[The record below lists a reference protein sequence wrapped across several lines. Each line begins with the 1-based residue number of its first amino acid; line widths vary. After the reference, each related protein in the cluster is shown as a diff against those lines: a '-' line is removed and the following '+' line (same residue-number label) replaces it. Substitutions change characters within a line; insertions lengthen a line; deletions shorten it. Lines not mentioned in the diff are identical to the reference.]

1 MDAEQHK
8 NRGNNFFSDQDY
20 ESAIGEYTKAIIK
33 NPNNSVYFTNRAVCY
48 RKLEKWEEVVND
60 ARKKHSATAFQ
71 TYFPGHETK
80 LNKLF
85 ALIPF
90 PSFGVQAIEI
100 DELSVKGYYF
110 YGLALTE
117 LKRRLPE
124 AVENLQ
130 KGYRLSLSSTKKTD
144 ITISDEIRQT
154 LIKAQKLRW
163 QKDRS
168 KMIEEKHELAN
179 YLRNLIDADRARQL
193 NSATTD
199 VETEDINW
207 HLDERLS
214 QVTQVFTQ
222 LDDLMYGK
230 QEVPDC
236 LLDKISFE
244 LIQDP
249 VITPNGITYDRREIL
264 RHLKS
269 VGEFD
274 PFTREPLKEKDLIPN
289 LLMKEVI
296 DNFLKDN
303 GWAAE

>member
-60 ARKKHSATAFQ
+60 ARK
-71 TYFPGHETK
+71 
-80 LNKLF
+80 
-85 ALIPF
+85 
-90 PSFGVQAIEI
+90 AIEI